1 MKLNGKLEEYVSL
14 KDKNTYRIDTTTR
27 YFYEP
32 DSIEDLKS
40 FLTFA
45 KENHWEY
52 FVIGNGSNLI
62 LSDTMYPG
70 IVVKLDSNDFRDIKY
85 NENKVTVGAG
95 VMMNKLSYDILDHG
109 LSGLEWASGIPGSM
123 GGCIFGNA
131 EAYNSE
137 TFDFLESVTYL
148 TKDGEC
154 ITKPKEELSHGYRTT
169 WFKEHPENIIVSAT
183 FIFPYGNKEESLKL
197 IKDRFERRKASQ
209 PIDKPSAGSVFRNPS
224 PDMASWKLI
233 DEVGLKGYRI
243 GDAMVSDK
251 HANFIV
257 NMGHA
262 TGKDIKSL
270 IKLIEEKV
278 KKEKNIDLVLEQEIR
293 NW

>member
-14 KDKNTYRIDTTTR
+14 KNKNTYQIDTTTR

-32 DSIEDLKS
+32 DSIDDLKS

-45 KENHWEY
+45 KENQWEY

-70 IVVKLDSNDFRDIKY
+70 IVVKLDSNEFRDIKY
-85 NENKVTVGAG
+85 QENKVTVGAG

-109 LSGLEWASGIPGSM
+109 LSGLEWASGIPGSI
-123 GGCIFGNA
+123 GGSIFGNA
-131 EAYNSE
+131 GAYNSE
-137 TFDFLESVTYL
+137 TFEFLESVTYL

-154 ITKPKEELSHGYRTT
+154 ITKSKEELSHGYRTT
-169 WFKEHPENIIVSAT
+169 WFKEHPENIIVRAT
-183 FIFPYGNKEESLKL
+183 FVLPNGNKNESLEL

-224 PDMASWKLI
+224 PELASWKLI

-243 GDAMVSDK
+243 GDAMVSEK

>member
-14 KDKNTYRIDTTTR
+14 KNKNTYRIDTTTR

-32 DSIEDLKS
+32 ESLEDLKS
-40 FLTFA
+40 FLSLA
-45 KENHWEY
+45 QENHWEY

-70 IVVKLDSNDFRDIKY
+70 IVVKLDSSEFRSIEY
-85 NENKVTVGAG
+85 HENKVTVGAG
-95 VMMNKLSYDILDHG
+95 VMINKLSYDILDHG

-131 EAYNSE
+131 GAYNSA

-154 ITKPKEELSHGYRTT
+154 ITKLKEEISHGYRTT
-169 WFKEHPENIIVSAT
+169 WFKEHPLNIIVKAT
-183 FIFPYGNKEESLKL
+183 FAFPKGNKEESLEL

-224 PDMASWKLI
+224 PELASWKLI

-257 NMGHA
+257 NMGSA

-278 KKEKNIDLVLEQEIR
+278 KKEKNVDLVLEQEIR

>member
-1 MKLNGKLEEYVSL
+1 MKLNGKLEEFVSL
-14 KDKNTYRIDTTTR
+14 KDKNTYRIDTTAR

-32 DSIEDLKS
+32 NDIEDLKS
-40 FLTFA
+40 FLECA

-70 IVVKLDSNDFRDIKY
+70 IIVKLDSTEFRNIEY
-85 NENKVTVGAG
+85 HENKVTVRSG
-95 VMMNKLSYDILDHG
+95 VMINKLSYDILDHG
-109 LSGLEWASGIPGSM
+109 LSGLEWASGIPGSI

-131 EAYNSE
+131 GAYNSE

-148 TKDGEC
+148 TKDGKC
-154 ITKPKEELSHGYRTT
+154 VTKKKEEISHGYRTT
-169 WFKEHPENIIVSAT
+169 WFKEHPENIIVQAT
-183 FIFPYGNKEESLKL
+183 FVLPKGNKEESLEL
-197 IKDRFERRKASQ
+197 IKNRFERRKASQ
-209 PIDKPSAGSVFRNPS
+209 PMDKPSAGSVFRNPS
-224 PDMASWKLI
+224 PELASWKLI

-257 NMGHA
+257 NMGSA

-270 IKLIEEKV
+270 IKLI
-278 KKEKNIDLVLEQEIR
+278 KKK
-293 NW
+293 

>member
-1 MKLNGKLEEYVSL
+1 MKLNGKLEEFVSL
-14 KDKNTYRIDTTTR
+14 KDKNTYRIDTTAR

-32 DSIEDLKS
+32 NDIEDLKS
-40 FLTFA
+40 FLECA

-70 IVVKLDSNDFRDIKY
+70 IIVKLDSTEFRNIEY
-85 NENKVTVGAG
+85 HENKVTVRSG
-95 VMMNKLSYDILDHG
+95 VMINKLSYDILDHG
-109 LSGLEWASGIPGSM
+109 LSGLEWASGIPGSI

-131 EAYNSE
+131 GAYNSE

-148 TKDGEC
+148 TKDGKC
-154 ITKPKEELSHGYRTT
+154 VTKKKEEISHGYRTT
-169 WFKEHPENIIVSAT
+169 WFKEHPENIIVQAT
-183 FIFPYGNKEESLKL
+183 FVLPKGNKEESLEL
-197 IKDRFERRKASQ
+197 IKNRFERRKASQ
-209 PIDKPSAGSVFRNPS
+209 PMDKPSAGSVFRNPS
-224 PDMASWKLI
+224 PELASWKLI

-257 NMGHA
+257 NMGSA

-270 IKLIEEKV
+270 IKLIQEKV
-278 KKEKNIDLVLEQEIR
+278 KKEKDVDLILEQEIR